1 MEGNSEYLEPALNM
15 MSIIIEKKK
24 KLQNTATQKLR
35 LDRGK

>member
-24 KLQNTATQKLR
+24 LQNTATQKLR